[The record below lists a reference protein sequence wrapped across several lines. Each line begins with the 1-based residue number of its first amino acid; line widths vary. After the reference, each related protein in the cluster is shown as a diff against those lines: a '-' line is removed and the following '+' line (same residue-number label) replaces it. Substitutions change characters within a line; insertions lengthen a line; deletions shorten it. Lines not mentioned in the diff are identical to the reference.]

1 MKVYFIGAGPGDP
14 ELVSV
19 KAMRVLKTANIVL
32 YDYLVHPN
40 IILAAKDAEKIC
52 VGKKKGAHSTQQKD
66 INQLLVK
73 YAKEGKTVARL
84 KGGDPMVFGRCGE
97 EMTALNEA
105 KLPYEIIP
113 GITSAISVPTYAGIP
128 ITHRDHSHSVAFVTA
143 TRANDIGNMEFP
155 NADTLVI
162 MMSLLRL
169 SSIVARLTELRSP
182 DTPIAII
189 EAGTYAN
196 ERVLVG
202 TLANIEAMQENALL
216 DPPALMVVGDVAQ
229 LRHQFNWRAHLPLR
243 HRRFV
248 ISRSHYQQSTIVD
261 QLANLGA
268 EVLSIPM
275 NDILPN
281 HSALKN
287 INLSDITHIIFT
299 SENGVR
305 SFFIALTENN
315 MDVRFLANKK
325 VIAIGQHTTS
335 ILTSFGILPDM
346 MPNVSTSKGIIDA
359 LGTEL
364 NSSHHVLIPT
374 SSAADNVFETLSETG
389 AKVTKVNIY
398 NNQIP
403 ADIDLKINW
412 IKPDD
417 IFIFMNTAAVNRL
430 HDRYDQL
437 PAHTVFSIG
446 PMTSQ
451 ALRGLGVPMIHES
464 DSPSIDA
471 LIQKIIH
478 IVEQH

>member
-1 MKVYFIGAGPGDP
+1 MKVYLIGAGPGDP

-19 KAMRVLKTANIVL
+19 KAIRVLKKADVIL

-40 IILAAKDAEKIC
+40 IVLTATNAEKVC

-66 INQLLVK
+66 INQLLVD
-73 YAKEGKTVARL
+73 YAKQGKVVARL

-97 EMTALNEA
+97 EMSALNDENI
-105 KLPYEIIP
+105 PYEIIP

-143 TRANDIGNMEFP
+143 TRANDIGNMDFP

-169 SSIVARLTELRSP
+169 SGIVSRLKELRP
-182 DTPIAII
+182 PETPVAII

-202 TLANIEAMQENALL
+202 TLANIEALQVSNQLE
-216 DPPALMVVGDVAQ
+216 PPALIVVGDVAK
-229 LRHQFNWRAHLPLR
+229 LRGQFNWREHLPLR
-243 HRRFV
+243 NRRFV
-248 ISRSHYQQSTIVD
+248 ISRSHHQQSTLVD

-268 EVLSIPM
+268 EVLTIPM
-275 NDILPN
+275 NKIEPDPK
-281 HSALKN
+281 ALLN
-287 INLSDITHIIFT
+287 VDFENVTHVIFT

-305 SFFIALTENN
+305 SFFAALTANN
-315 MDVRFLANKK
+315 LDTRALANKQI
-325 VIAIGQHTTS
+325 IAIGQHTTS
-335 ILTSFGILPDM
+335 ILTSFGILPDII
-346 MPNVSTSKGIIDA
+346 PNVSTSNGIIET
-359 LGTEL
+359 LGNEL
-364 NSSHHVLIPT
+364 NSLHHVLIPT
-374 SSAADNVFETLSETG
+374 SSAADNAFERLSASG
-389 AKVTKVNIY
+389 AKVTKVSIY

-403 ADIDLKINW
+403 DDIDLKINW

-430 HDRYDQL
+430 NDRYDEL
-437 PAHTVFSIG
+437 ISHTVFSIG

-451 ALRGLGVPMIHES
+451 ALKALGVSKIHES
-464 DSPSIDA
+464 ETPSIDA
-471 LIQKIIH
+471 VIQKVIH
-478 IVEQH
+478 IFEKH

>member
-19 KAMRVLKTANIVL
+19 KAMRVLKTADVVL

-40 IILAAKDAEKIC
+40 IILAAKDAEKVC

-73 YAKEGKTVARL
+73 YAKEGKVVARL

-105 KLPYEIIP
+105 RLPFEIIP

-143 TRANDIGNMEFP
+143 TRANDIGNMAFP

-169 SSIVARLTELRSP
+169 SGIVARLTELRSP

-202 TLANIEAMQENALL
+202 TLANIETMQENAQLN
-216 DPPALMVVGDVAQ
+216 PPALMVVGDVAQ
-229 LRHQFNWRAHLPLR
+229 LHHQFNWRAHLPLR
-243 HRRFV
+243 NRRFV
-248 ISRSHYQQSTIVD
+248 VSRSHHQQSTLVD

-268 EVLSIPM
+268 EVLTIPM

-281 HSALKN
+281 DSALKN
-287 INLSDITHIIFT
+287 VNLSNVTHIIFT

-305 SFFIALTENN
+305 SFFRVLTNN
-315 MDVRFLANKK
+315 AMDARLLANKQI
-325 VIAIGQHTTS
+325 IAIGQHTAS

-346 MPNVSTSKGIIDA
+346 IPSVSTSKGIIDA
-359 LGTEL
+359 LKTEL
-364 NSSHHVLIPT
+364 NSSHHLLIPT
-374 SSAADNVFETLSETG
+374 SCEADNAFETLSATG
-389 AKVTKVNIY
+389 ANVTTLSIY
-398 NNQIP
+398 NNRIP
-403 ADIDLKINW
+403 ADIDLKTNW

-430 HDRYDQL
+430 HDHYDQL

-451 ALRGLGVPMIHES
+451 ALRRLGVPTIHES
-464 DSPSIDA
+464 DAPSIEA
-471 LIQKIIH
+471 VIQKIIH
-478 IVEQH
+478 IFERP